1 MAAYVPPG
9 WPSGVHPPGSEDF
22 ERTAQAWLLDVVP
35 PDYRLHGVLRRYPLA
50 LAAMAAHHTKA
61 CVAGAREGY
70 RNARTEV
77 GGALPPH
84 ALEALLAAYRAEGR
98 RLVATAQAV
107 DLVARALRGEVF
119 TPQLQDTAQP
129 GGRRRQAPGTG
140 TQDPGTQ
147 DSDTQNPGAQDQ
159 PSGRRAAASPGP
171 ESAAD
176 RPRPGQPAA
185 KHTAARQLA
194 AGQPMTRQPAER
206 QEPDR
211 PRPGQPTVGQPAAE
225 RPAAERQATQPGAER
240 PAPERQA
247 TQPGAERPAPERRGA
262 QRPARDGTAKVRKAP
277 AQRPARDGGASARK
291 AKRDQHAAA
300 S

>member
-1 MAAYVPPG
+1 MSAYVPPG

-35 PDYRLHGVLRRYPLA
+35 ADYRLHGVLRRYPLA
-50 LAAMAAHHTKA
+50 LAAMAAHHARA

-119 TPQLQDTAQP
+119 TPQLQDAAQP
-129 GGRRRQAPGTG
+129 GGQR
-140 TQDPGTQ
+140 
-147 DSDTQNPGAQDQ
+147 
-159 PSGRRAAASPGP
+159 
-171 ESAAD
+171 
-176 RPRPGQPAA
+176 PAA
-185 KHTAARQLA
+185 ERPPAQRPA
-194 AGQPMTRQPAER
+194 AER
-206 QEPDR
+206 PVAQR
-211 PRPGQPTVGQPAAE
+211 PTAGAPSPERPAAE
-225 RPAAERQATQPGAER
+225 RPAAGQPAAGQPAAEQPAATPPAEQRAPGR
-240 PAPERQA
+240 PGKARKAPAQ
-247 TQPGAERPAPERRGA
+247 A
-262 QRPARDGTAKVRKAP
+262 QRPARN
-277 AQRPARDGGASARK
+277 GGASTRK

>member
-1 MAAYVPPG
+1 MTAYVPPG
-9 WPSGVHPPGSEDF
+9 WPSGVHPPGTEDF

-35 PDYRLHGVLRRYPLA
+35 ADYRLHGVLRRYPLA

-77 GGALPPH
+77 GSALPPH

-119 TPQLQDTAQP
+119 TPQLQDAAQ
-129 GGRRRQAPGTG
+129 RGTG
-140 TQDPGTQ
+140 
-147 DSDTQNPGAQDQ
+147 
-159 PSGRRAAASPGP
+159 
-171 ESAAD
+171 
-176 RPRPGQPAA
+176 
-185 KHTAARQLA
+185 
-194 AGQPMTRQPAER
+194 
-206 QEPDR
+206 
-211 PRPGQPTVGQPAAE
+211 
-225 RPAAERQATQPGAER
+225 RPAMSASAERQAAGRPLPEQPRAEQPVAQQPVTSQ
-240 PAPERQA
+240 PAEQKA
-247 TQPGAERPAPERRGA
+247 
-262 QRPARDGTAKVRKAP
+262 PARTGKTRKAP
-277 AQRPARDGGASARK
+277 ARNGGAGTRK

>member
-1 MAAYVPPG
+1 MTAYVPPG
-9 WPSGVHPPGSEDF
+9 WPSGVHPPGTADF

-35 PDYRLHGVLRRYPLA
+35 ADYRLHGVLRRYPLA
-50 LAAMAAHHTKA
+50 LAAMAAQHTKA

-119 TPQLQDTAQP
+119 TPQLQDAAQRAT
-129 GGRRRQAPGTG
+129 GRP
-140 TQDPGTQ
+140 
-147 DSDTQNPGAQDQ
+147 
-159 PSGRRAAASPGP
+159 AAS
-171 ESAAD
+171 
-176 RPRPGQPAA
+176 
-185 KHTAARQLA
+185 T
-194 AGQPMTRQPAER
+194 
-206 QEPDR
+206 
-211 PRPGQPTVGQPAAE
+211 
-225 RPAAERQATQPGAER
+225 AAERQA
-240 PAPERQA
+240 
-247 TQPGAERPAPERRGA
+247 A
-262 QRPARDGTAKVRKAP
+262 QRPLPEQPAAEHPMTPEPAEQKVPGRPGKARKAP
-277 AQRPARDGGASARK
+277 AQRPARNGSAGTRK

>member
-1 MAAYVPPG
+1 MTAYVPPG
-9 WPSGVHPPGSEDF
+9 WPSGVHPPGTEDF

-35 PDYRLHGVLRRYPLA
+35 ADYRLHGVLRRYPLA

-107 DLVARALRGEVF
+107 DLVTRALRGEVF
-119 TPQLQDTAQP
+119 TPQLQDAAQRETRRPAASTAAE
-129 GGRRRQAPGTG
+129 RQAAQRPLPEQPTAEQPV
-140 TQDPGTQ
+140 TQQPVTQ
-147 DSDTQNPGAQDQ
+147 
-159 PSGRRAAASPGP
+159 
-171 ESAAD
+171 
-176 RPRPGQPAA
+176 QPA
-185 KHTAARQLA
+185 
-194 AGQPMTRQPAER
+194 TRQPAE
-206 QEPDR
+206 QKATG
-211 PRPGQPTVGQPAAE
+211 RPGKA
-225 RPAAERQATQPGAER
+225 
-240 PAPERQA
+240 
-247 TQPGAERPAPERRGA
+247 
-262 QRPARDGTAKVRKAP
+262 RKAP
-277 AQRPARDGGASARK
+277 AQRPARHGGAGNRK

>member
-50 LAAMAAHHTKA
+50 LAAMAAHHARA

-98 RLVATAQAV
+98 RLVATAEAV

-119 TPQLQDTAQP
+119 APQLQDAARP
-129 GGRRRQAPGTG
+129 GGQR
-140 TQDPGTQ
+140 
-147 DSDTQNPGAQDQ
+147 
-159 PSGRRAAASPGP
+159 
-171 ESAAD
+171 
-176 RPRPGQPAA
+176 PAA
-185 KHTAARQLA
+185 QR
-194 AGQPMTRQPAER
+194 PEAE
-206 QEPDR
+206 QS
-211 PRPGQPTVGQPAAE
+211 AE
-225 RPAAERQATQPGAER
+225 RPAAGR
-240 PAPERQA
+240 PATGEPLPA
-247 TQPGAERPAPERRGA
+247 QPASGPPPAPRPARDNAGKARKAPAQA
-262 QRPARDGTAKVRKAP
+262 QRPAR
-277 AQRPARDGGASARK
+277 
-291 AKRDQHAAA
+291 
-300 S
+300 

>member
-1 MAAYVPPG
+1 MTAYVPPG
-9 WPSGVHPPGSEDF
+9 WPSGVHPPGTEDF

-35 PDYRLHGVLRRYPLA
+35 ADYRLHGVLRRYPLA

-77 GGALPPH
+77 GGTLPPH

-119 TPQLQDTAQP
+119 TPQLQDAAQR
-129 GGRRRQAPGTG
+129 GTRRP
-140 TQDPGTQ
+140 
-147 DSDTQNPGAQDQ
+147 
-159 PSGRRAAASPGP
+159 AAS
-171 ESAAD
+171 
-176 RPRPGQPAA
+176 
-185 KHTAARQLA
+185 T
-194 AGQPMTRQPAER
+194 
-206 QEPDR
+206 
-211 PRPGQPTVGQPAAE
+211 
-225 RPAAERQATQPGAER
+225 AAERQAAQRPLPEQ
-240 PAPERQA
+240 PAPEQPVTQQPA
-247 TQPGAERPAPERRGA
+247 TQQPAEQKATGRPGK
-262 QRPARDGTAKVRKAP
+262 TRKAP
-277 AQRPARDGGASARK
+277 AQRPARNGGAGNRK

>member
-1 MAAYVPPG
+1 MTAYVPPG
-9 WPSGVHPPGSEDF
+9 WPSGVHPPGTEDF

-35 PDYRLHGVLRRYPLA
+35 ADYRLHGVLRRYPLA

-119 TPQLQDTAQP
+119 TPQLQDAAQRP
-129 GGRRRQAPGTG
+129 GAGPGVPGQPGTG
-140 TQDPGTQ
+140 RPAA
-147 DSDTQNPGAQDQ
+147 S
-159 PSGRRAAASPGP
+159 AAAERHAAQRPLP
-171 ESAAD
+171 EQPTAEQPAA
-176 RPRPGQPAA
+176 GQPAA
-185 KHTAARQLA
+185 
-194 AGQPMTRQPAER
+194 GQPVTQQSAEQR
-206 QEPDR
+206 APG
-211 PRPGQPTVGQPAAE
+211 RPGKARKAPA
-225 RPAAERQATQPGAER
+225 Q
-240 PAPERQA
+240 
-247 TQPGAERPAPERRGA
+247 A
-262 QRPARDGTAKVRKAP
+262 QRPARN
-277 AQRPARDGGASARK
+277 GGASTRK

>member
-1 MAAYVPPG
+1 MTAYVPPG
-9 WPSGVHPPGSEDF
+9 WPSGVHPPGTEDF

-35 PDYRLHGVLRRYPLA
+35 ADYRLHGVLRRYPLA

-77 GGALPPH
+77 AGALPPH

-119 TPQLQDTAQP
+119 TPQLQDAAQ
-129 GGRRRQAPGTG
+129 R
-140 TQDPGTQ
+140 
-147 DSDTQNPGAQDQ
+147 
-159 PSGRRAAASPGP
+159 
-171 ESAAD
+171 E
-176 RPRPGQPAA
+176 
-185 KHTAARQLA
+185 
-194 AGQPMTRQPAER
+194 TRQPAASTAAER
-206 QEPDR
+206 QAAQR
-211 PRPGQPTVGQPAAE
+211 PLPEQPTGEQPAAE
-225 RPAAERQATQPGAER
+225 RPVTQPPATRQPAEQKATGR
-240 PAPERQA
+240 PGK
-247 TQPGAERPAPERRGA
+247 T
-262 QRPARDGTAKVRKAP
+262 RKAPP
-277 AQRPARDGGASARK
+277 AQRPARDGGAGNRK

>member
-1 MAAYVPPG
+1 MSAYVPPG

-35 PDYRLHGVLRRYPLA
+35 ADYRLHGVLRRYPLA
-50 LAAMAAHHTKA
+50 LAAMAAHHARA

-119 TPQLQDTAQP
+119 TPQLQDAAQP
-129 GGRRRQAPGTG
+129 GGQR
-140 TQDPGTQ
+140 
-147 DSDTQNPGAQDQ
+147 
-159 PSGRRAAASPGP
+159 
-171 ESAAD
+171 
-176 RPRPGQPAA
+176 PAA
-185 KHTAARQLA
+185 ERPPAQRPA
-194 AGQPMTRQPAER
+194 AER
-206 QEPDR
+206 PVAQR
-211 PRPGQPTVGQPAAE
+211 PTAGAPSPERPAAE
-225 RPAAERQATQPGAER
+225 RPAAGQPAAGQPAATPPAEQRAPGR
-240 PAPERQA
+240 PGKARKAPAQ
-247 TQPGAERPAPERRGA
+247 A
-262 QRPARDGTAKVRKAP
+262 QRPARN
-277 AQRPARDGGASARK
+277 GGASTRK

>member
-1 MAAYVPPG
+1 MTAYVPPG
-9 WPSGVHPPGSEDF
+9 WPSGVHPPGTEDF

-35 PDYRLHGVLRRYPLA
+35 ADYRLHGVLRRYPLA

-119 TPQLQDTAQP
+119 TPQLQDAAQ
-129 GGRRRQAPGTG
+129 R
-140 TQDPGTQ
+140 
-147 DSDTQNPGAQDQ
+147 
-159 PSGRRAAASPGP
+159 
-171 ESAAD
+171 E
-176 RPRPGQPAA
+176 
-185 KHTAARQLA
+185 
-194 AGQPMTRQPAER
+194 TRQPAASTAAER
-206 QEPDR
+206 QAAQR
-211 PRPGQPTVGQPAAE
+211 PLPEQPTGEQPAAE
-225 RPAAERQATQPGAER
+225 RPVTQPPATRQPAEQKATGR
-240 PAPERQA
+240 PGK
-247 TQPGAERPAPERRGA
+247 T
-262 QRPARDGTAKVRKAP
+262 RKGP
-277 AQRPARDGGASARK
+277 AQRPARNGGAGNRK

>member
-1 MAAYVPPG
+1 MTAYVPPG
-9 WPSGVHPPGSEDF
+9 WPSGVHPPGTEDF

-35 PDYRLHGVLRRYPLA
+35 ADYRLHGVLRRYPLA
-50 LAAMAAHHTKA
+50 LAAMAAQHTKA

-119 TPQLQDTAQP
+119 TPQLQDAAQ
-129 GGRRRQAPGTG
+129 RETR
-140 TQDPGTQ
+140 
-147 DSDTQNPGAQDQ
+147 
-159 PSGRRAAASPGP
+159 
-171 ESAAD
+171 
-176 RPRPGQPAA
+176 QPAA
-185 KHTAARQLA
+185 STAAERQA
-194 AGQPMTRQPAER
+194 AQRPLPEQPAGEQAAAEQPVTQQPATRQPAE
-206 QEPDR
+206 QTATG
-211 PRPGQPTVGQPAAE
+211 RPGKTRKAS
-225 RPAAERQATQPGAER
+225 
-240 PAPERQA
+240 
-247 TQPGAERPAPERRGA
+247 A
-262 QRPARDGTAKVRKAP
+262 QRPARN
-277 AQRPARDGGASARK
+277 GGAGNRK

>member
-1 MAAYVPPG
+1 
-9 WPSGVHPPGSEDF
+9 VHPPGTEDF

-35 PDYRLHGVLRRYPLA
+35 ADYRLHGVLRRYPLA

-119 TPQLQDTAQP
+119 TPQLQDAAQ
-129 GGRRRQAPGTG
+129 RGT
-140 TQDPGTQ
+140 
-147 DSDTQNPGAQDQ
+147 
-159 PSGRRAAASPGP
+159 
-171 ESAAD
+171 
-176 RPRPGQPAA
+176 PRPAAGTAAGREAAQQPLPEVPAAEQPA
-185 KHTAARQLA
+185 TE
-194 AGQPMTRQPAER
+194 QPVTQQPAE
-206 QEPDR
+206 QNAPG
-211 PRPGQPTVGQPAAE
+211 RPGRT
-225 RPAAERQATQPGAER
+225 
-240 PAPERQA
+240 
-247 TQPGAERPAPERRGA
+247 
-262 QRPARDGTAKVRKAP
+262 RKAP
-277 AQRPARDGGASARK
+277 AQRPARNGGAGTRK

>member
-1 MAAYVPPG
+1 MTAYVPPG
-9 WPSGVHPPGSEDF
+9 WPSGVHPPGTEDF

-50 LAAMAAHHTKA
+50 LAAMAVHHAEA
-61 CVAGAREGY
+61 CVTGAREGY

-119 TPQLQDTAQP
+119 TPQLQDAAQ
-129 GGRRRQAPGTG
+129 RGTG
-140 TQDPGTQ
+140 RPAA
-147 DSDTQNPGAQDQ
+147 S
-159 PSGRRAAASPGP
+159 AAAG
-171 ESAAD
+171 
-176 RPRPGQPAA
+176 
-185 KHTAARQLA
+185 
-194 AGQPMTRQPAER
+194 RQPA
-206 QEPDR
+206 QQ
-211 PRPGQPTVGQPAAE
+211 PRPEQPAAE
-225 RPAAERQATQPGAER
+225 QSAADQPVADQTVAGQTQQPAEQRASGRPGKA
-240 PAPERQA
+240 
-247 TQPGAERPAPERRGA
+247 
-262 QRPARDGTAKVRKAP
+262 RKAP
-277 AQRPARDGGASARK
+277 AQRPARNAGASTRK

>member
-35 PDYRLHGVLRRYPLA
+35 ADYRLHGVLRRYPLA
-50 LAAMAAHHTKA
+50 LAAMAAHHTEA

-119 TPQLQDTAQP
+119 TPQLQDAAQREM
-129 GGRRRQAPGTG
+129 G
-140 TQDPGTQ
+140 
-147 DSDTQNPGAQDQ
+147 
-159 PSGRRAAASPGP
+159 
-171 ESAAD
+171 
-176 RPRPGQPAA
+176 
-185 KHTAARQLA
+185 H
-194 AGQPMTRQPAER
+194 
-206 QEPDR
+206 
-211 PRPGQPTVGQPAAE
+211 
-225 RPAAERQATQPGAER
+225 PAAERQAAER
-240 PAPERQA
+240 PLPEQPRA
-247 TQPGAERPAPERRGA
+247 GQPGTQQPAEQKA
-262 QRPARDGTAKVRKAP
+262 PARAGKTRKAP
-277 AQRPARDGGASARK
+277 ARNGGTGARK

>member
-1 MAAYVPPG
+1 MSAYVPPG
-9 WPSGVHPPGSEDF
+9 WPPGVHPPGTEDF

-50 LAAMAAHHTKA
+50 LAAMAAHHAQA
-61 CVAGAREGY
+61 CVTGAREGY

-119 TPQLQDTAQP
+119 TPQLQDAGQ
-129 GGRRRQAPGTG
+129 RGTG
-140 TQDPGTQ
+140 RPAPSTAAERQEA
-147 DSDTQNPGAQDQ
+147 AQQ
-159 PSGRRAAASPGP
+159 PPP
-171 ESAAD
+171 E
-176 RPRPGQPAA
+176 QPAA
-185 KHTAARQLA
+185 EQSAAEQPA
-194 AGQPMTRQPAER
+194 AGQPVTQQPAEQR
-206 QEPDR
+206 APG
-211 PRPGQPTVGQPAAE
+211 RPGKA
-225 RPAAERQATQPGAER
+225 
-240 PAPERQA
+240 
-247 TQPGAERPAPERRGA
+247 
-262 QRPARDGTAKVRKAP
+262 RKAP
-277 AQRPARDGGASARK
+277 AQRPAHNGGTSTRK